1 MDKNDMFAFFL
12 DLKNKYNEA
21 EILSLFENQD
31 ISKLDINRIYRYLD
45 KYTKENVTDV
55 DDVTTDDEIEE

>member
-1 MDKNDMFAFFL
+1 MFAFFL